1 MGRSAS
7 QARTSGHCFARR
19 ALPILLAMVAGCGRE
34 SLACTLLP
42 DMTGLTVELSSVPTG
57 PYTVEVLVPTSS
69 PVSYVY
75 RCDGGPSCRGARV
88 FFPGLVTPF
97 VTVRVTT
104 SAGTRSTPYQRLSYT
119 DSYPNGASCEPRTTS
134 ATIVAALPE

>member
-1 MGRSAS
+1 MGRSGS
-7 QARTSGHCFARR
+7 QARTSGHCFVRR
-19 ALPILLAMVAGCGRE
+19 AVPMLLAMVAGCGRE
-34 SLACTLLP
+34 SLTCTLLP

-57 PYTVEVLVPTSS
+57 QYTIEVLVPTSS

-104 SAGTRSTPYQRLSYT
+104 SAGTRSTPHQRLTYT
-119 DSYPNGASCEPRTTS
+119 DSYPNGASCGPRTTS
-134 ATIVAALPE
+134 ATIAAALPE